1 MAIEKLN
8 ALVIGRRD
16 NGQSLNIGGEL
27 CTRLTTSRWH
37 LGCVLTSSLVEIH
50 NDAGVSVHVYD
61 PTNPQEFKDIV
72 EVVKPHIGF
81 VCIPT
86 RDCGETALAY
96 TRTLIDAGAKVA
108 TAEKG
113 MAAWQFDKIRPF
125 ISSVDLSAAVG
136 GGNAFLYT
144 LKRRHLKG
152 RRITIRAVLNTT
164 NNNIAWEV
172 GDGGSSIDW
181 AVRIASMIGIAE
193 PLKPG
198 QKPNPITIINGELW
212 DTVLKICAL
221 MNFVFADDEYLLPT
235 VFGEPAQ
242 INEHDLARITSVNDR
257 RRVVVTITNI
267 PSDVDDDDD
276 LIAPMHAQFG
286 QYHITFGFKS
296 IRTGTVLDK
305 WLPAGINNGVLLKED
320 GHVYYFGG
328 PGAGPATVDALMIG
342 AKELL
347 NID

>member
-1 MAIEKLN
+1 MWHSAAGCRSLTVASHITSGRPTMAIEKLN

-72 EVVKPHIGF
+72 G
-81 VCIPT
+81 
-86 RDCGETALAY
+86 
-96 TRTLIDAGAKVA
+96 
-108 TAEKG
+108 
-113 MAAWQFDKIRPF
+113 
-125 ISSVDLSAAVG
+125 
-136 GGNAFLYT
+136 
-144 LKRRHLKG
+144 
-152 RRITIRAVLNTT
+152 
-164 NNNIAWEV
+164 EV

-221 MNFVFADDEYLLPT
+221 MNFVFADDEYLLPP
-235 VFGEPAQ
+235 VLGEPAQ

-267 PSDVDDDDD
+267 PSDADDDD
-276 LIAPMHAQFG
+276 H
-286 QYHITFGFKS
+286 
-296 IRTGTVLDK
+296 
-305 WLPAGINNGVLLKED
+305 
-320 GHVYYFGG
+320 
-328 PGAGPATVDALMIG
+328 
-342 AKELL
+342 
-347 NID
+347 